1 MIAVH
6 HLLHEDSAGKTS
18 AIVVPDWGANV
29 LAFSYRAAGWQWPVP
44 VLEAV
49 DFATVA
55 MAPTFYGAPLLGPTP
70 GRVGTNQNGRFIW
83 RGGEHSIAP
92 TRHGWLRGAAWTVE
106 DAAPDRLVCTARFRP
121 DPERCTLPFDF
132 SARHEVTLTG
142 ARLQS
147 RVTLTN
153 RGDIDVPLDL
163 GWHPYL
169 HREGR
174 CRAVIPA
181 AHIWELNDAPEPT
194 PTGKLLPVSGEL
206 DFRTGRE
213 IAAGEHW
220 DNIFHTLATDADGW
234 SHSWVEA
241 EETVA
246 LSDGAGQ
253 VLTLRRG
260 VSILVAPST
269 PGMAPV
275 RNMQLFTPPDRRAIS
290 LEPLSAPPDA
300 LNLLARGVDE
310 AAPNIMPP
318 GAESSFEMVISLST
332 CVA

>member
-1 MIAVH
+1 MIRVH
-6 HLLHEDSAGKTS
+6 HLSHEDTAGTTS
-18 AIVVPDWGANV
+18 AIVVPEWGANV

-55 MAPTFYGAPLLGPTP
+55 MAPTSYGAPLLGPTP
-70 GRVGTNQNGRFIW
+70 GRVGTSQNGRFIW
-83 RGGEHSIAP
+83 QGEEHRIVP

-106 DAAPDRLVCTARFRP
+106 DAAPDRLVCAARFRP
-121 DPERCTLPFDF
+121 DPERCTLAFDF

-142 ARLQS
+142 ARLHS

-153 RGDIDVPLDL
+153 RASIEVPLDL

-169 HREGR
+169 HRDGR
-174 CRAVIPA
+174 CRVVIPA

-194 PTGKLLPVSGEL
+194 PTGRLLPVSGKT

-213 IAAGEHW
+213 VAAGEHW
-220 DNIFHTLATDADGW
+220 DNIFHTLETDAEGW

-241 EETVA
+241 EETIP
-246 LSDGAGQ
+246 LTDGARP

-269 PGMAPV
+269 PGMTPV
-275 RNMQLFTPPDRRAIS
+275 RNMQLFTPPSRRAIS

-300 LNLLARGVDE
+300 LNLLARGVGE
-310 AAPNIMPP
+310 SAPNIVPP

-332 CVA
+332 RAA